1 MSKIPSFRFNS
12 FKLQKFIKIRNV
24 ECGDAHSFCGLQD
37 QLYPDRRPMGFPF
50 DRPFD
55 VSTLDEFVDLH
66 SNMFVQDVNIR
77 FVDEIVNRA
86 P

>member
-1 MSKIPSFRFNS
+1 M
-12 FKLQKFIKIRNV
+12 

-55 VSTLDEFVDLH
+55 VPMLDDFVDLH

-77 FVDEIVNRA
+77 FVDEIVNRM